1 MIAAGRVALE
11 AKTAGRVTLETL
23 MRAALLT
30 MAGRTSI
37 YGEEAA
43 LNETRCECVVTA
55 GCTPQ

>member
-30 MAGRTSI
+30 KAGRTSI
-37 YGEEAA
+37 YDEGGAHKH
-43 LNETRCECVVTA
+43 LWRRSCPQRNEV
-55 GCTPQ
+55 

>member
-43 LNETRCECVVTA
+43 LN
-55 GCTPQ
+55 TPSRNEV